1 METNNKTINHLF
13 HTDRKV
19 QGRKRQIVFQSSDD
33 ITSNQVQSLLKKF
46 KFGNFYSVSWN
57 DYIQSS
63 WLRFDGMITDDY
75 LEFLK
80 SGEPKLEIFD
90 MNWSK
95 HLDYWCIASN
105 NHMQKRGGTK

>member
-1 METNNKTINHLF
+1 MKTNNKTINHLF

-46 KFGNFYSVSWN
+46 KYGYFIAGSWN
-57 DYIQSS
+57 DFIQSS

-75 LEFLK
+75 LESLK
-80 SGEPKLEIFD
+80 SGEPELEIFD
-90 MNWSK
+90 
-95 HLDYWCIASN
+95 
-105 NHMQKRGGTK
+105 Q